1 MVKGTYMMMTD
12 SAEATYHPLD
22 VEEAA
27 TYAATCPPLGAV
39 AAAGATLR
47 AREVGDGNLNLV
59 FIVSGDEGS
68 SAVIK
73 QALPYVRLVGESW
86 PLTIQR
92 NRFERQAF
100 AVYAT
105 MVPDLVPR
113 VYHEDDERA
122 LFVMEDLS
130 RLRLVRQGLIARQP
144 FPRLAGDIGRFCA
157 ETLIRTSD
165 FYLGSAEKKRLVAQ
179 FINPELC
186 KITEDLVLTDPFY
199 DATSNSYPPELQ
211 PAVDALWDD
220 SRAQTNIAGL
230 RHAFMTRAEALLH
243 GDLHT
248 GSIMGSPEETKVMDA
263 EFAFFGPIGFD
274 VGMFIA
280 NLFLSAVAHMA
291 RNTPESR
298 AYAETMWDAASE
310 TWDVFEMQAQSLLDA
325 APVWRLPDEACDE
338 LIQQVLRD
346 AVGFAGA
353 EVIRRTIGLAQV
365 ADLNT
370 IADAGALLRAKAAAV
385 ALGRELIAEHR
396 DVGSFVQAT
405 DLARRVCIEELA

>member
-1 MVKGTYMMMTD
+1 MMTD
-12 SAEATYHPLD
+12 SAQATYHPFD

-27 TYAATCPPLGAV
+27 AYAATCPPLRAAV
-39 AAAGATLR
+39 ASGAALR

-59 FIVSGDEGS
+59 FIVSGDDGS
-68 SAVIK
+68 SAVLK

-105 MVPDLVPR
+105 MVPDLVPQI
-113 VYHEDDERA
+113 YHADDERA

-130 RLRLVRQGLIARQP
+130 RLSLIRQGLIARQS
-144 FPRLAGDIGRFCA
+144 FPRMAGDIGRFCA

-165 FYLGSAEKKRLVAQ
+165 FYLSSAEKKRLVAQ

-211 PAVDALWDD
+211 PAVDTLWNDG
-220 SRAQTNIAGL
+220 RAQANLAGL
-230 RHAFMTRAEALLH
+230 RYAFMTRAEALLH

-248 GSIMGSPEETKVMDA
+248 GSIMGSREETKVMDA
-263 EFAFFGPIGFD
+263 EFAFVGPIGFD

-280 NLFLSAVAHMA
+280 NLFLSAVAHTSQNGA
-291 RNTPESR
+291 ESR
-298 AYAETMWDAASE
+298 SFAETMWDAASE
-310 TWDVFEMQAQSLLDA
+310 TWDVFAARARALLDV
-325 APVWRLPDEACDE
+325 APVWQLPDAARDE
-338 LIQQVLRD
+338 FMQQVLRD

-370 IADAGALLRAKAAAV
+370 ISDEGVRLRAKAAAI
-385 ALGRELIAEHR
+385 ALARALIAGHR
-396 DVGSFVQAT
+396 DADSFGQALV
-405 DLARRVCIEELA
+405 LAQRVCFEHLA

>member
-1 MVKGTYMMMTD
+1 MLTD
-12 SAEATYHPLD
+12 PAQATYHPFD

-27 TYAATCPPLGAV
+27 AYAATCPPLRASV
-39 AAAGATLR
+39 AADAALL

-59 FIVSGDEGS
+59 FIVSGDDGS

-92 NRFERQAF
+92 NRLERQAV
-100 AVYAT
+100 AVYVT

-113 VYHEDDERA
+113 VYHADDERA

-165 FYLGSAEKKRLVAQ
+165 FYLSSAEKKRLVTQ

-186 KITEDLVLTDPFY
+186 KITEDLVLTDPYY

-211 PAVDALWDD
+211 PAVDMLWNDGRVRD
-220 SRAQTNIAGL
+220 NIAAL
-230 RHAFMTRAEALLH
+230 RYAFVTRAEALLH

-248 GSIMGSPEETKVMDA
+248 GSIMGDRDETKVMDA
-263 EFAFFGPIGFD
+263 EFTFFGPMGFD

-280 NLFLSAVAHMA
+280 NLFLSAVAHTA
-291 RNTPESR
+291 QDRPESR
-298 AYAETMWDAASE
+298 AFAEMMWNAASE
-310 TWDVFEMQAQSLLDA
+310 TWCVFAVRAQNLLDE
-325 APVWRLPDEACDE
+325 APVWRLPHATRAEFMR
-338 LIQQVLRD
+338 QVLRD

-370 IADAGALLRAKAAAV
+370 LADEGMRLRAKAAAI
-385 ALGRELIAEHR
+385 ALSRVLIAEHR
-396 DVGSFVQAT
+396 EADSFGQV
-405 DLARRVCIEELA
+405 LALAQGVCAEQLA